1 MASVMARLRLFFC
14 LLLLGLGL
22 LLPSGAAWAVAAAD
36 LPPQAPADHVL
47 DTASVLSRSTR
58 AEVGRRLD
66 ALEQAHIAASVV
78 TLRRPDYGLTLD
90 ALGDGL
96 LSRWQQPDNGQLL
109 LLIDTQSNTAAV
121 RADTNVQRSLPAD
134 LLDSTASTTMAQPLR
149 DGGLYRQ
156 ALVAALDRLETVLGG
171 GEDPGEPAEV
181 VAVTPQTN
189 VPTAEETASSNAFT
203 WIIVLLVVGTVVP
216 MATWWVF
223 SR

>member
-1 MASVMARLRLFFC
+1 MARLRLFCC
-14 LLLLGLGL
+14 LLLLSLVL
-22 LLPSGAAWAVAAAD
+22 LLPSAPAWAVSAAD
-36 LPPQAPADHVL
+36 LPAEAPADHVL
-47 DTASVLSRSTR
+47 DTASALSRATR
-58 AEVGRRLD
+58 TEMERRLA
-66 ALEQAHIAASVV
+66 ALEQAHIDASVV

-90 ALGDGL
+90 ALGDDL
-96 LSRWQQPDNGQLL
+96 LARWQQPENGQLL

-121 RADTNVQRSLPAD
+121 RGDSSVQRSLPGD
-134 LLDSTASTTMAQPLR
+134 LLESTASTTMAQPLR

-156 ALVAALDRLETVLGG
+156 ALVAGLDRLETVLGG
-171 GEDPGEPAEV
+171 GEDPGPPPEIQV
-181 VAVTPQTN
+181 VTPETN

>member
-1 MASVMARLRLFFC
+1 MARLRLFCC
-14 LLLLGLGL
+14 LLLLGLVL
-22 LLPSGAAWAVAAAD
+22 MLPSAPAWAVAAAD
-36 LPPQAPADHVL
+36 LPPQPPADHVL
-47 DTASVLSRSTR
+47 DTATVLSRSTR
-58 AEVGRRLD
+58 AEVERRLH
-66 ALEQAHIAASVV
+66 ALEQAHISASVV

-90 ALGDGL
+90 ALGDDL
-96 LSRWQQPDNGQLL
+96 LARWQQADNGQLL
-109 LLIDTQSNTAAV
+109 LLIATQSNTASV
-121 RADTNVQRSLPAD
+121 RADSSVQRSLPAD

-171 GEDPGEPAEV
+171 GEDPGEPVE
-181 VAVTPQTN
+181 AVPAIPETN
-189 VPTAEETASSNAFT
+189 IPTAEETASSNAFT